1 MMITKEKAMRLLDEE
16 YDKWRSIE
24 EHNEKVGIGRMGAN
38 GSLSDFKIH
47 DLLNEILV
55 RYEYGLVDW

>member
-1 MMITKEKAMRLLDEE
+1 MITKEKAMRLLEEE
-16 YDKWRSIE
+16 YDKWRDIE
-24 EHNEKVGIGRMGAN
+24 EHNERIGAGRMGAN

>member
-1 MMITKEKAMRLLDEE
+1 MMITKEKAMKLLDEE
-16 YDKWRSIE
+16 YDKWRKIE

-38 GSLSDFKIH
+38 GGLVDFKIH